1 MSQSRAAG
9 GCPRRGFLGWVSAS
23 LSCTLA
29 SCEDEPILFQK
40 PTDPLPEPI
49 DYDQLLLEYFGETG
63 LNDAEFIGGYY
74 VEISH
79 LSSREAYDSTAET
92 RAFVDAN
99 ANIELALTSLDER
112 VLQDFV
118 DLAVVDVGGWTLSR
132 SEVDLCILAW
142 LS

>member
-1 MSQSRAAG
+1 MGR
-9 GCPRRGFLGWVSAS
+9 CPRRGFLGWVSAS
-23 LSCTLA
+23 LSATLA

-40 PTDPLPEPI
+40 PTDVPEAI

-79 LSSREAYDSTAET
+79 LTSREAYDSTAAT
-92 RAFVDAN
+92 RAFVDAH
-99 ANIELALTSLDER
+99 ANIELALTGLDQR
-112 VLQDFV
+112 VLEDFV